1 MTVYGVFTIV
11 CCVGE
16 QLKPITWI
24 ASSQKDLRSFPEEV
38 RETMGFALYVA
49 QTGGK
54 HDAAKVLKGFGSAGV
69 LEVVDDFDGDTFRA
83 VYTVKFNDAVYVL
96 HAFQKKSRKGAETPQ
111 KDVELIKRRLKLAEQ
126 QHRAAKEARP

>member
-1 MTVYGVFTIV
+1 LTAYGAFTIIHD
-11 CCVGE
+11 VGE

-38 RETMGFALYVA
+38 RVNMGFALYVA

-69 LEVVDDFDGDTFRA
+69 LEVVNDFDGDTFRA
-83 VYTVKFNDAVYVL
+83 VYTIRFDDAVYVL
-96 HAFQKKSRKGAETPQ
+96 HVFQKKSKRGAETPQ
-111 KDVELIKRRLKLAEQ
+111 KDVELIKSRLKLAEQ
-126 QHRAAKEARP
+126 QHRAAKESKS

>member
-1 MTVYGVFTIV
+1 MTAYGAFTIIHD
-11 CCVGE
+11 VGE

-38 RETMGFALYVA
+38 RVNMGFALYVA

-69 LEVVDDFDGDTFRA
+69 LEVVNDFDGDTFRA
-83 VYTVKFNDAVYVL
+83 VYTIRFDDAVYVL
-96 HAFQKKSRKGAETPQ
+96 HVFQKKSKRGAETPQ
-111 KDVELIKRRLKLAEQ
+111 KDVELIKSRLKLAEQ
-126 QHRAAKEARP
+126 QHRAAKESKS